1 MMAVKNTSVTR
12 RTVRMLSATLVAA
25 RDATPPA
32 IDILPHARPAGEP
45 QQDTQNGGG
54 QVTLPTPI
62 DRPREESTMPARAI
76 AVTPSIAPE
85 SADSLG
91 DITVGVTFNLT
102 DPYGMIELTTS
113 PDLDGEALLE
123 ALDALLKHVTIYR
136 RGYRVAMLVDRD
148 TRNEVR
154 R

>member
-1 MMAVKNTSVTR
+1 
-12 RTVRMLSATLVAA
+12 
-25 RDATPPA
+25 
-32 IDILPHARPAGEP
+32 
-45 QQDTQNGGG
+45 
-54 QVTLPTPI
+54 
-62 DRPREESTMPARAI
+62 MPALAI
-76 AVTPSIAPE
+76 AAIPSIAPE

-91 DITVGVTFNLT
+91 DITVGVTFNPS

-123 ALDALLKHVTIYR
+123 ALDDLLKHVAIYR